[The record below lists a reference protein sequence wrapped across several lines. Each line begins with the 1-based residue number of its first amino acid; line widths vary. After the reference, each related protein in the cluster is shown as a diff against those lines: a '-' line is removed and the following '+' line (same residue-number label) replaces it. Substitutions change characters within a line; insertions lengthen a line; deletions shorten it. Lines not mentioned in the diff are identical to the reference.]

1 LAKRVILILIV
12 LVSSILFVSSALAD
26 ELSESTGESGVFTA
40 IGPEA
45 LQWLADGT
53 CSITNNMDGTVKIS
67 GKTTAYSNVD
77 IISLTLYLQ
86 KKVNG
91 NWVSQGSWIFEDYG
105 TNIITGNKV
114 LDVTSGDY
122 RAYALHKITES
133 GIKESGSSTSIAIS
147 VR

>member
-1 LAKRVILILIV
+1 MARKGILIFSVLLFCIL
-12 LVSSILFVSSALAD
+12 LVSSAQAG
-26 ELSESTGESGVFTA
+26 ELSESGGESSVFSA

-53 CSITNNMDGTVKIS
+53 CSITSNMNGTIKIS

-77 IISLTLYLQ
+77 VISLTLYLQ
-86 KKVNG
+86 KKVG
-91 NWVSQGSWIFEDYG
+91 SNWVSQGSWSFEDYG

-114 LDVTSGDY
+114 LAVPSGEY
-122 RAYALHKITES
+122 RAYALHSVIES
-133 GIKESGSSTSIAIS
+133 GSKESGSSTSKAVS

>member
-12 LVSSILFVSSALAD
+12 LVSSILFVSSALAN
-26 ELSESTGESGVFTA
+26 ELSESKGESSVFTA

-67 GKTTAYSNVD
+67 GKTTTYSDVD

-114 LDVTSGDY
+114 LAVAGGDY
-122 RAYALHKITES
+122 RVYALHKITES
-133 GIKESGSSTSIAIS
+133 GIKESGSSTSTAVS

>member
-1 LAKRVILILIV
+1 MAKRVILIIIV
-12 LVSSILFVSSALAD
+12 LVSCILFASSALAG
-26 ELSESTGESGVFTA
+26 ELLEIESESSVFTA

-67 GKTTAYSNVD
+67 GKTTAYSDVD

-86 KKVNG
+86 KKVDG
-91 NWVSQGSWIFEDYG
+91 NWISQGSWIYEDYG
-105 TNIITGNKV
+105 TKKISGNKV
-114 LDVTSGDY
+114 LAVDSGDY

-133 GIKESGSSTSIAIS
+133 GIKESGSSTSTAVS